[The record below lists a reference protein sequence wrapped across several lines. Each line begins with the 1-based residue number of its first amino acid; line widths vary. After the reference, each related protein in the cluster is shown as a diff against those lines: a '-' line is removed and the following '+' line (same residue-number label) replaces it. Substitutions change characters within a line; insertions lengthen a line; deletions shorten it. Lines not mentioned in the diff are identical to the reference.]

1 MKGTHRKILK
11 MRKLSLIKAEGLPWW
26 QNNQCKQMPDKP
38 VCRSTFQLIS
48 PKFQAFVSTA
58 NSKSLLGWLIGFL
71 TSLPPVVHA
80 QQLHPL
86 GCSWQ
91 KPSSYSQLLSFPH
104 PLCQGILFALLS
116 KYIPNLSPIRRVTA
130 VVLLWATC
138 SCLLLLGPSAFS
150 AWHSEWSFPNKSKLV
165 YFFTQ
170 NYSWDFTQK
179 ERQSSYEGWE
189 SPWWFAPHMS
199 PFHSPL
205 LPWLHL
211 ACWFCLAK
219 LVIYCFFFS
228 CPFPVLLKRQ

>member
-1 MKGTHRKILK
+1 MKGTHRKMLK

-38 VCRSTFQLIS
+38 VCVSTFQLIS

-116 KYIPNLSPIRRVTA
+116 KHIPNLSPSQ
-130 VVLLWATC
+130 TC
-138 SCLLLLGPSAFS
+138 YCCGPALSHLLLPAT
-150 AWHSEWSFPNKSKLV
+150 AWPILILCMALRMIISK
-165 YFFTQ
+165 
-170 NYSWDFTQK
+170 
-179 ERQSSYEGWE
+179 
-189 SPWWFAPHMS
+189 
-199 PFHSPL
+199 
-205 LPWLHL
+205 
-211 ACWFCLAK
+211 
-219 LVIYCFFFS
+219 
-228 CPFPVLLKRQ
+228 